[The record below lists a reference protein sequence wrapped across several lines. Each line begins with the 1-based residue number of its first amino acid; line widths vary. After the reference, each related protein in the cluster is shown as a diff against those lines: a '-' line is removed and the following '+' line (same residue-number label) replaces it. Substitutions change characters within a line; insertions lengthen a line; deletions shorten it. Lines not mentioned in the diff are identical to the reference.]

1 MKFGV
6 EVPTCTN
13 PAPFATAQDSRPRG
27 GRTITLSAGKSQERL
42 SCPVCGP
49 ALVRLEIAV

>member
-49 ALVRLEIAV
+49 ALARLEIAV